1 MHDARELWEQLAKIR
16 EQIAANTA
24 HLAEHMRRTDLLE
37 KRMDNFW
44 NKALLAISILGGVL
58 TLVKAAQG
66 LL

>member
-37 KRMDNFW
+37 KRLDSFW
-44 NKALLAISILGGVL
+44 NKALLAVSLLGGVL